1 MYLPFRAFP
10 DGGKAP
16 RPAGCGEE
24 PEKPRRSGLP
34 SFFLV
39 LGLTLSLAGRPA
51 VTEAATLANHMDAW
65 ESASLWCQDQHQRWA
80 EHRLSGPLDPEQR
93 VIVDLPS
100 LPCFFL
106 EVGLKESLLS
116 FSIPQELR
124 QDDALEVNYSPYGDL
139 SLDVS
144 RRGEPLFSAEGTE
157 KDRELARDPDRNPP
171 DPVEVGPLL
180 AVLRMDLPKAEGSAL
195 GLPYRTVDESF
206 ELRTALVS
214 EGVVWKGSLYFYED
228 KLSVAALSASLT
240 ERTLEKVY
248 AELAFQGYRHAE
260 EKEEAVSFTD
270 DPALDAQPAV
280 RQEAVQKLLADLAA
294 PEAEPYEVM
303 FLPCALQKEDD
314 EAHRNP
320 TMQVQLRIAPG
331 AERIKLTL
339 STYEVAEE

>member
-1 MYLPFRAFP
+1 MHLPFCVFP
-10 DGGKAP
+10 DGGKAAYP
-16 RPAGCGEE
+16 VGCWENLRL
-24 PEKPRRSGLP
+24 RRSGLP
-34 SFFLV
+34 SLLAV
-39 LGLTLSLAGRPA
+39 LALALLLAGRPA
-51 VTEAATLANHMDAW
+51 FTRAATLANHMDAW
-65 ESASLWCQDQHQRWA
+65 ESASLWCQDQHQQWV
-80 EHRLSGPLDPEQR
+80 EHKLSGPLDPEQQ
-93 VIVDLPS
+93 VTASLPS
-100 LPCFFL
+100 APCFFL
-106 EVGLKESLLS
+106 EVGLKESLLN
-116 FSIPQELR
+116 FPIPQELR

-144 RRGEPLFSAEGTE
+144 RHGEALFSTEGTE
-157 KDRELARDPDRNPP
+157 KDRGLARDPDRNPP
-171 DPVEVGPLL
+171 DPLEVGPLL

-240 ERTLEKVY
+240 ESTLEKVY
-248 AELAFQGYRHAE
+248 AELASQGYRHAE

-270 DPALDAQPAV
+270 DPALDTQPAV

-303 FLPCALQKEDD
+303 FLPCALQKEGD
-314 EAHRNP
+314 EAQRNP

-331 AERIKLTL
+331 TEHIELTL